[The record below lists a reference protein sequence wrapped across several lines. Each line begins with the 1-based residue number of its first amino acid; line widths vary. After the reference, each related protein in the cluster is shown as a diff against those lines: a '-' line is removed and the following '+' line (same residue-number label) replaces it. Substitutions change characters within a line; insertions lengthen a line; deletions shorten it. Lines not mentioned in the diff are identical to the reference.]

1 MAQRKSSSN
10 PRLLL
15 ASFFSIL
22 PAIFPP
28 AKIIDYDSG
37 EPKRRRN
44 AAITFPE
51 MIEVPEGLISKQYL
65 SPSPSPSRTQSRNRK
80 PSLAKKPTS
89 SPSTPLTIEV
99 PGSAPKK
106 LKRPSSSRRSS
117 GLSSPPSPSG
127 NSQKR
132 RRLSNASA
140 LSPLPSPRSPNVTTR
155 SGRTVGKKAW
165 ND

>member
-1 MAQRKSSSN
+1 MAQRKSSLN
-10 PRLLL
+10 PRLLF

-28 AKIIDYDSG
+28 AKVIDYDSG

-51 MIEVPEGLISKQYL
+51 TIEVPEGLIAKQYL
-65 SPSPSPSRTQSRNRK
+65 SPSPSPSRTQAKWKS
-80 PSLAKKPTS
+80 SGSKKPTS
-89 SPSTPLTIEV
+89 PPSTPLTIEV
-99 PGSAPKK
+99 AEPVSKK
-106 LKRPSSSRRSS
+106 KRPSGSRRSS
-117 GLSSPPSPSG
+117 GMPSPLSP
-127 NSQKR
+127 SSSDRQKR

-140 LSPLPSPRSPNVTTR
+140 LSPIPSPMSPNVTTR